1 MWAVVSFYQEQRY
14 FSMGL
19 FIFLILSSSMLLQ
32 TFSWLWY
39 MEPSDKM
46 DSKEERFIDL
56 VHVLQLGVFLRCC
69 RMLKLSVKIFEQKSA
84 FSSSS
89 SADILSYDLS
99 TLGLFKAFSESA
111 PQIVLM
117 ITNII
122 QVQDFQLFTVIKIIS
137 SLSSLSYTVLSYH
150 RSMCTFLTDKEMM
163 GWSSSVLYFLW
174 NLFLIGPRV
183 LCVSLFASALPCY
196 FAAHFLSLWMLLI
209 LWAWWQKT
217 DFMDSKAGEW
227 LYRATVGLIW
237 YFIWFNVTSKKN
249 NVATRQTRRKTII
262 YHVVMGSDTMLL
274 LGLWWW
280 WRSVESARLDPLP
293 INPYLLIAVLV
304 TIYITGILLRLLYYW
319 KFHPKQTDLQM
330 DEKDEMK
337 PQEQC
342 HDTVDSRA
350 NPETEPESVIIVLSQ
365 SQKTLT
371 GIQKRMRN
379 MAENFYC

>member
-1 MWAVVSFYQEQRY
+1 
-14 FSMGL
+14 
-19 FIFLILSSSMLLQ
+19 SSMLLQ

-39 MEPSDKM
+39 MEPSEKM
-46 DSKEERFIDL
+46 NSKEERFIDL
-56 VHVLQLGVFLRCC
+56 VHVLQLGVFLRCL
-69 RMLKLSVKIFEQKSA
+69 RMLELSVKSFAQKNT
-84 FSSSS
+84 FSSSG
-89 SADILSYDLS
+89 ADGLSYDLS

-122 QVQDFQLFTVIKIIS
+122 QVQDFQPFTVIKIIS
-137 SLSSLSYTVLSYH
+137 SLSSLSFTVLSYH
-150 RSMCTFLTDKEMM
+150 RSMCTFLTDKQMM

-196 FAAHFLSLWMLLI
+196 IAAHFLSLWTLLV

-217 DFMDSKAGEW
+217 DFMDSKPGEW
-227 LYRATVGLIW
+227 LYRATVGLVW
-237 YFIWFNVTSKKN
+237 YFTWFNVTSKKY
-249 NVATRQTRRKTII
+249 NVATRRTTRKAIV
-262 YHVVMGSDTMLL
+262 YHLVMGSDTMLL

-304 TIYITGILLRLLYYW
+304 TIYITGIFLRMLYYW

-330 DEKDEMK
+330 DENDETK

-342 HDTVDSRA
+342 HDTVDSRVK
-350 NPETEPESVIIVLSQ
+350 PETEPESVLSL
-365 SQKTLT
+365 SQKTPT